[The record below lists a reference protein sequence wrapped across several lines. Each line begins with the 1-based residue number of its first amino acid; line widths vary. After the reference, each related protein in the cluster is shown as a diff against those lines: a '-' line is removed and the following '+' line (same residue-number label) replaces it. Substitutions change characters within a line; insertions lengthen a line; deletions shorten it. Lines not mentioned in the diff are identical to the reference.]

1 MLPANASIPKGRTRM
16 RSKLLSAALG
26 AALVVSLLGAT
37 GASAATQA
45 GNNCTGN
52 TSTSGLTL
60 ISLANAPGNPL
71 PATIPVNGVITSWTF
86 SVVPIPPGILSQTLK
101 IFRPTGA
108 AKQFQVIGESAPGS
122 VVTGLNTF
130 STRIPVHAGDFI
142 GSIGFASGE
151 IITVYCNTG
160 NPGDRLGA
168 LPGNPSLG
176 STATVTEEVSGLQNP
191 ITVSIEPD
199 ADNDGFGDETQ
210 DACPQSAA
218 FQTACPPVALST
230 SKQVKKGSVII
241 IVTTSTPAPVTV
253 KGVVKLGGG
262 KKVNLKG
269 GTKNLTPGTLGRFT
283 LKFTKRLKDR
293 LAELSTKQSLT
304 LKATVT
310 GTSVSGAVTKKTL
323 KVKLKGQAKA

>member
-1 MLPANASIPKGRTRM
+1 MRPK
-16 RSKLLSAALG
+16 LILAAASAAL
-26 AALVVSLLGAT
+26 AISLLGAT

-52 TSTSGLTL
+52 AGSSSTSFTL

-71 PATIPVNGVITSWTF
+71 PATIPVNGVITRWTF
-86 SVVPIPPGILSQTLK
+86 SVIPIPSGVYTQTLK
-101 IFRPTGA
+101 VFRSTGA
-108 AKQFQVIGESAPGS
+108 PKQFQVIGESAPGS
-122 VVTGLNTF
+122 LNSGLNTF

-142 GSIGFASGE
+142 GNTGSVITGE
-151 IITVYCNTG
+151 PIVIYCTTG
-160 NPGDRLGA
+160 NPGDRVGVVLGNSP
-168 LPGNPSLG
+168 LNS
-176 STATVTEEVSGLQNP
+176 TVTAGEEADEIQIP

-210 DACPQSAA
+210 DACPQSATTQA
-218 FQTACPPVALST
+218 ACPPVTLST
-230 SKQVKKGSVII
+230 STQVRKGSVTVL
-241 IVTTSTPAPVTV
+241 VTTSTPAPVTV
-253 KGVVKLGGG
+253 KGVVKLGKG
-262 KKVNLKG
+262 KKANLKG
-269 GTKNLTPGTLGRFT
+269 GTKNLTPGVLGKFT
-283 LKFTKRLKDR
+283 LKFTKALKAK